1 MVHASL
7 PYDKAI
13 LEELVKL
20 NKNIDGLRKTANEMA
35 KILKA
40 INNKMISPAEPG
52 DYG

>member
-1 MVHASL
+1 MVHVST

-13 LEELVKL
+13 LDELVKL
-20 NKNIDGLRKTANEMA
+20 NKNIDGLRKTVNEMA

-40 INNKMISPAEPG
+40 INNKTMSPAEPG